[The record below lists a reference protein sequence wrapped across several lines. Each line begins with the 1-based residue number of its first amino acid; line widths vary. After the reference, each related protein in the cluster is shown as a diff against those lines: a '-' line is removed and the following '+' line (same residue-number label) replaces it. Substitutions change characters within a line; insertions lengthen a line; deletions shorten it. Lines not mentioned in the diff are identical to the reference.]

1 MKIIATSLVVGG
13 GIALTSDDN
22 SGGNEVYTV
31 MLRPG
36 ETHVV
41 SDRMRSARSVRQA
54 ITLGYITVVMDSGI
68 DDTIGPGSDHS
79 DFVAQVEL
87 NALANLVSGVSGLI
101 SGLSGFSG
109 AIGVHGTKYF
119 FLDIHG
125 GADTAEIQKINGT
138 PYLVFNGNAINRSA
152 WTWTIPDDYVS
163 GTPIIIEVYWS
174 PSSNAAGN
182 VRWILEYKSV
192 VPGGS
197 VASSL
202 LTSIFV
208 QPSPGTM
215 SLLTTTGTALSIP
228 GGAVMP
234 NALLTL
240 SVKRDGQDASDTF
253 TGQAWVHLVR
263 ISYTGI
269 KFST

>member
-1 MKIIATSLVVGG
+1 MKIKATPLVVGA

-36 ETHVV
+36 EIHTV
-41 SDRMRSARSVRQA
+41 SDRMRSARSIRQA
-54 ITLGYITVVMDSGI
+54 ITLGYITVSMDGGI

-109 AIGVHGTKYF
+109 SIGVQGTKYF

-138 PYLVFNGNAINRSA
+138 PYLVFHEKVQNRSA
-152 WTWTIPDDYVS
+152 WTWTVPDDYVS
-163 GTPIIIEVYWS
+163 GTAINVEVYWS
-174 PSSNAAGN
+174 PSNSSAGN

-192 VPGGS
+192 VPGSS
-197 VASSL
+197 VATPL

-215 SLLTTTGTALSIP
+215 ASLTTTGTSLSIP
-228 GGAVMP
+228 GGAVSP

-240 SVKRDGQDASDTF
+240 SVRRDGSDFSDTYM
-253 TGQAWVHLVR
+253 GQARVHLVR

-269 KFST
+269 RFST